1 MLLKHGDKV
10 WRAIRLW
17 WKDLQT
23 PCLWS
28 WHHSKICQLSHSK
41 QCTSGS
47 CLQNLMPGLSVNSPV
62 PTPLQFSLDFQRPA
76 NAHSSKNRKQW
87 SKEGTGTV
95 QQQLPIWCSSSL
107 YTTASGQK
115 KALPSLT
122 CLFSKSSS
130 SLYTTARGQ
139 KKPPLHSPVWCSP
152 PVHLVCTQQQVARRN
167 HPFTHLFD
175 VLHQFIQSVHNSKW
189 PEESTPFTHLFDV
202 LHQFIQSVHNSKW
215 PEESTPFTHLFDV
228 LHQFIQSVHNS
239 KWPEETTPSLTCL
252 MFSTSSSSLY
262 TTASGQKKARPSLT
276 CLMFSTSSSSLYTT
290 ASGQK
295 KARPSLTCLMFST
308 SSSSL
313 YTTASGQKKPPLHSP
328 VWCSPPVHPVCTQQ
342 QVARRKH
349 ALHSPV
355 WCSPPVHPV
364 CTQQQVARRK
374 HALHSPVWCSPPVHP
389 VCTPRPQPSSSS
401 HPARASEDPKSAQ
414 LTAMQDQP
422 AALATDPT
430 EGSAHSSKPY
440 LSVCIPSSWP
450 PCGIVLT
457 GGSLTGVI
465 PAFK

>member
-1 MLLKHGDKV
+1 MKTMLLKHGDKV

-17 WKDLQT
+17 WKDFQT

-62 PTPLQFSLDFQRPA
+62 PTPLQFSLDFQCPA
-76 NAHSSKNRKQW
+76 NARSSKNRKQW

-167 HPFTHLFD
+167 HALHSPVWCSPPVHPVCTQQQVARRNHPFTHLFD

-202 LHQFIQSVHNSKW
+202 LHQFIQSVHLVLSLLPVLIQHAHLRTQSQHSWQLSKI
-215 PEESTPFTHLFDV
+215 S
-228 LHQFIQSVHNS
+228 
-239 KWPEETTPSLTCL
+239 
-252 MFSTSSSSLY
+252 
-262 TTASGQKKARPSLT
+262 
-276 CLMFSTSSSSLYTT
+276 
-290 ASGQK
+290 
-295 KARPSLTCLMFST
+295 
-308 SSSSL
+308 
-313 YTTASGQKKPPLHSP
+313 
-328 VWCSPPVHPVCTQQ
+328 
-342 QVARRKH
+342 
-349 ALHSPV
+349 
-355 WCSPPVHPV
+355 
-364 CTQQQVARRK
+364 
-374 HALHSPVWCSPPVHP
+374 
-389 VCTPRPQPSSSS
+389 
-401 HPARASEDPKSAQ
+401 Q
-414 LTAMQDQP
+414 LP
-422 AALATDPT
+422 
-430 EGSAHSSKPY
+430 
-440 LSVCIPSSWP
+440 
-450 PCGIVLT
+450 
-457 GGSLTGVI
+457 
-465 PAFK
+465 